1 MTPRSALMVSALLL
15 LPWTARAQ
23 TTSTL
28 AAETGDNTSV
38 GTFAQNNNGN
48 VAAGNVSKLDLHT
61 LLYPGATTRIYAH
74 VMPWF
79 CTPGSANCNCSTTTG
94 LCNSH
99 FVTGYNSNDAAQ
111 VKKQVDDMIS
121 RGVQG
126 AIIPWY
132 GSTKP
137 VQSGA
142 TSKLLQE
149 AQSRTPLFEL
159 AMMETSGSGCTT
171 ATDKIQCVIDDLNH
185 FATNFYASPA
195 YMRRNG
201 RPVVFLFT
209 STLTGIDWTKI
220 RCPQP
225 SGQPCATGNPL
236 FVFESNGTGSNPFT
250 VAQSDGGFAW
260 VHPNPT
266 MPTWTQP
273 DFISYLDQFYGYAQ
287 SNSGKI
293 PVGAGFKGFRNTD
306 IYQAWNTN
314 ERRMD
319 QVCGQTWLQSFGT
332 VQSNWSS
339 SDQLDSLQLVTW
351 NDYDEGTE
359 IESGIDNCLS
369 ISASLGADGKTL
381 SWSLSGSGEES
392 TVDRYRI
399 WSTPASDGQN
409 LTLRAEV
416 TAGGAHSY
424 DLSTLP
430 LSAGSYTIYVQALGK
445 PTILNHMANGVSYA
459 AVGGPNGCAA
469 SNVDDAA
476 GWQSCTSTACCGG
489 GGGATT
495 ALTADPSKSQNGSG
509 VSARFD
515 LGGSTAYSN
524 ARWWNQVATTCAAF
538 HFTLDFWAYVTAP
551 SAPQGFEFDF
561 DQVVGGQ
568 RYKFSHQCDF
578 KDSGLWR
585 VWANGGWT
593 ATSHACVPFTA
604 NSWNH
609 FVFHGERT
617 LDGRVHYQD
626 MVINNVTY
634 TFDLYATPTAAGSDS
649 VTVYIQLD
657 GNSQQTPYSLWIDKL
672 SLTSQ

>member
-1 MTPRSALMVSALLL
+1 MTPRSALMVSALLF

-38 GTFAQNNNGN
+38 GTFPQHDNGN
-48 VAAGNVSKLDLHT
+48 VAAGNVSKLDLHS

-79 CTPGSANCNCSTTTG
+79 CTPGSANCTCSTDANGVTR
-94 LCNSH
+94 CNSSSH
-99 FVTGYNSNDAAQ
+99 ILTGYNSNDATQ

-121 RGVQG
+121 RGIQG
-126 AIIPWY
+126 VIIPWY
-132 GSTKP
+132 GATKP
-137 VQSGA
+137 IQSGA

-149 AQSRTPLFEL
+149 AASRSPLFEF
-159 AMMETSGSGCTT
+159 AIMETTGSGCSGNT
-171 ATDKIQCVIDDLNH
+171 QCVINDMVY
-185 FATNFYASPA
+185 FANNFYNSPA
-195 YMRRNG
+195 YMRRSG
-201 RPVVFLFT
+201 RPVVFFFSGLGT
-209 STLTGIDWTKI
+209 IDWNQVRTSA
-220 RCPQP
+220 P
-225 SGQPCATGNPL
+225 GNPL
-236 FVFESNGTGSNPFT
+236 FIFEDGFT
-250 VAQSDGGFAW
+250 HAQTDGAFAWDHPAQTVPQNLDYFYGQAQS
-260 VHPNPT
+260 HR
-266 MPTWTQP
+266 
-273 DFISYLDQFYGYAQ
+273 SE
-287 SNSGKI
+287 I
-293 PVGAGFKGFRNTD
+293 PVGAGYKGFDDRYATWGSNRFLD
-306 IYQAWNTN
+306 QA
-314 ERRMD
+314 
-319 QVCGQTWLQSFGT
+319 CGQTWLESFAVAG
-332 VQSNWSS
+332 SYWSS
-339 SDQLDSLQLVTW
+339 SDQLANLQLVTW

-359 IESGIDNCLS
+359 VESGIDNCLS

-381 SWSLSGSGEES
+381 SWSLAGSGQES

-445 PTILNHMANGVSYA
+445 PTILNHMANGVSYTA
-459 AVGGPNGCAA
+459 IDGSTCAA
-469 SNVDDAA
+469 SNVDDAG
-476 GWQSCTSTACCGG
+476 GWQSCTSAACCGG

-538 HFTLDFWAYVTAP
+538 RFTLDFWAYVTAP

-578 KDSGLWR
+578 KDSSLWR

-657 GNSQQTPYSLWIDKL
+657 GDSQQTPYSLWIDKL